1 VKSTEERVLRQRLR
15 EETSQIEN
23 GPAPVDAI
31 LRRGRA
37 IRARRRGAAVSS
49 VAVLAVA
56 AAVTASMQAF
66 GTPGNPAPVSGP
78 GHPAGH
84 AVTLNAAD
92 PRAPGG
98 VFASGTAGGSPWR
111 LAVRNIAGPA
121 PWCLPAVMLNSRDGD
136 ILYYPPGHA
145 PLISNTAFLTDPG
158 STDPG
163 GTDPGGQPGTGYA
176 FAEVGSGVTRLAV
189 TLRDGTR
196 LIVRPVTVRLCG
208 QRFHLAGFGYPAA
221 GIAQLAAYLGNRATF
236 SYHPPG
242 TLFGPRASAPGAFA
256 GPGLWYNTKSGGSAA
271 NGPIGSGQTG
281 GVRWRL
287 SMSLGSAGQCYTG
300 SASRPGLH
308 GSAEECLPVQAPP
321 AGAALSWVPF
331 PATAAT
337 GLTGYAGLVSPRTGY
352 VIAHLSDGTT
362 RKLAPIDMGG
372 RKYFGLAVGQGIR
385 LARVTMYD
393 AAGRAFASTTA
404 IPPSG

>member
-1 VKSTEERVLRQRLR
+1 VNSTEKQVLRQVLR
-15 EETSQIEN
+15 EETNQIEN

-37 IRARRRGAAVSS
+37 IRARRRGAAVSC

-56 AAVTASMQAF
+56 VAVTASMQAF
-66 GTPGNPAPVSGP
+66 GTPGKPAPVALP

-84 AVTLNAAD
+84 AVTLNVAD

-98 VFASGTAGGSPWR
+98 VFASGTADGTPWR

-121 PWCLPAVMLNSRDGD
+121 PWCLPAVVLNSRDGD
-136 ILYYPPGHA
+136 VLFYRPGHA
-145 PLISNTAFLTDPG
+145 PLISNTAFLTN
-158 STDPG
+158 
-163 GTDPGGQPGTGYA
+163 PGGQPGAGYA

-196 LIVRPVTVRLCG
+196 LTVRPVAVRLCG
-208 QRFHLAGFGYPAA
+208 QLFHLAGFGYPAA
-221 GIAQLAAYLGNRATF
+221 GVAQVAGHLGNRATF

-256 GPGLWYNTKSGGSAA
+256 APGLWYNTKSGGSAA
-271 NGPIGSGQTG
+271 SGPIGSGQAG
-281 GVRWRL
+281 GISWRL
-287 SMSLGSAGQCYTG
+287 SMSLGSGGQCYTG
-300 SASRPGLH
+300 SARSRGPH
-308 GSAEECLPVQAPP
+308 GEAEECLPVQAPP

-331 PATAAT
+331 PATAAP

-352 VIAHLSDGTT
+352 VIARLSDGTT
-362 RKLAPIDMGG
+362 RKLTPADMGG
-372 RKYFGLAVGQGIR
+372 RKYFGLAVGHGAT

-393 AAGRAFASTTA
+393 TAGRAFASTTA
-404 IPPSG
+404 IPPAQ

>member
-1 VKSTEERVLRQRLR
+1 VNSTEERVLRQRLR

-37 IRARRRGAAVSS
+37 IRARRRGAAVSC
-49 VAVLAVA
+49 VAVLAVTV
-56 AAVTASMQAF
+56 AVTASMQAF
-66 GTPGNPAPVSGP
+66 GTPGKPAPVALP
-78 GHPAGH
+78 GH
-84 AVTLNAAD
+84 AVTLNVPD

-98 VFASGTAGGSPWR
+98 VFASGTADGRPWR

-121 PWCLPAVMLNSRDGD
+121 PWCLPSVMLNSRDGD
-136 ILYYPPGHA
+136 VLFYRPGRTPP
-145 PLISNTAFLTDPG
+145 ISNTAFLTDPG

-163 GTDPGGQPGTGYA
+163 GQPGAGYA
-176 FAEVGSGVTRLAV
+176 FAEVGSGVIRLAV

-196 LIVRPVTVRLCG
+196 LSVRPVAVRLCG
-208 QRFHLAGFGYPAA
+208 QRFHLAGFGYPSA
-221 GIAQLAAYLGNRATF
+221 GVAQVTAYVGDRATF

-242 TLFGPRASAPGAFA
+242 TLFVPRASAPGTFA
-256 GPGLWYNTKSGGSAA
+256 APGLWYNTKSRGSAA
-271 NGPIGSGQTG
+271 SGPIGSGQAG
-281 GVRWRL
+281 GATWRL
-287 SMSLGSAGQCYTG
+287 SMSLGAVGQCYTG
-300 SASRPGLH
+300 YASGRGLH
-308 GSAEECLPVQAPP
+308 GKAEECLPVQAPP

-331 PATAAT
+331 PATAAA

-352 VIAHLSDGTT
+352 VIARLSDGTT
-362 RKLAPIDMGG
+362 RRLTPVDMGG
-372 RKYFGLAVGQGIR
+372 RKYFGLAVGQGAR

-404 IPPSG
+404 IPPAQ

>member
-1 VKSTEERVLRQRLR
+1 MTSTEKQILRQVLR

-37 IRARRRGAAVSS
+37 IRARRRGAAISC

-56 AAVTASMQAF
+56 VAVTAGMQAF
-66 GTPGNPAPVSGP
+66 GPPGGPAPVALP
-78 GHPAGH
+78 GHLRGH
-84 AVTLNAAD
+84 AVTLNVPD

-98 VFASGTAGGSPWR
+98 IFASGTADGAPWR

-136 ILYYPPGHA
+136 VLFYQPGLT
-145 PLISNTAFLTDPG
+145 PLISNTAFVTNPD
-158 STDPG
+158 
-163 GTDPGGQPGTGYA
+163 GQPGTGFA
-176 FAEVGSGVTRLAV
+176 FAEVGSGVTRLIV

-196 LIVRPVTVRLCG
+196 LTVRPVAVRLCG

-221 GIAQLAAYLGNRATF
+221 GVAQIAAHLGHRATF

-242 TLFGPRASAPGAFA
+242 TLFGPRASAPGTFA
-256 GPGLWYNTKSGGSAA
+256 DPGLWYNTKPGGSAA
-271 NGPIGSGQTG
+271 SGPIGSGQAGEVT
-281 GVRWRL
+281 WRL
-287 SMSLGSAGQCYTG
+287 SMSLGSGGQCYTG
-300 SASRPGLH
+300 SASGRGQH
-308 GSAEECLPVQAPP
+308 GQAEECLPVQAPP

-331 PATAAT
+331 PATAAD

-352 VIAHLSDGTT
+352 IIARFSDGTT
-362 RKLAPIDMGG
+362 RRLTPVDMGG
-372 RKYFGLAVGQGIR
+372 RKYFGLAVGPGAR

-393 AAGRAFASTTA
+393 ATGRAFASTTA
-404 IPPSG
+404 IPPAL